1 LSVFNRTQ
9 KIAFSLI
16 AVIPLALGVLLFMS
30 AGVKGWDGTGGED
43 TPLFQL
49 MGYVSAV
56 IVLGGLLELL
66 VVYRPSRMVA
76 LISGLLLLV
85 SGVFLMLL
93 NPFLGAIVLIPG
105 LVVLTMRGRMPK
117 T

>member
-1 LSVFNRTQ
+1 
-9 KIAFSLI
+9 
-16 AVIPLALGVLLFMS
+16 MS

-76 LISGLLLLV
+76 LISGLLLIV

-93 NPFLGAIVLIPG
+93 NPFLGAIVLVPG

-117 T
+117 A